1 MVSIND
7 NQVGLMLSGMG
18 SASGDVFRMVTTQT
32 PMLLELLRR
41 QLLPPDLSGVI
52 MLPYFP

>member
-18 SASGDVFRMVTTQT
+18 SASVDVFRMVTTQT

-52 MLPYFP
+52 M